1 MTQRLLLD
9 VREVRDRVRLRLLA
23 ALPALA
29 GGIWLL
35 WTTDNT
41 LLRLLAGAGL
51 VFATVWV
58 VRARSSVAQLASAGD
73 HYLETD
79 PEGLTVRAG
88 AQQRRLAWSE
98 IAAVEIDEDRL
109 VIQLRLQ
116 SGGRPLAIE
125 PQYGEL
131 GLYELGEWIQR
142 ARPDQMAGVR
152 SPQS

>member
-1 MTQRLLLD
+1 MTERLQLD
-9 VREVRDRVRLRLLA
+9 VREVRDRMRLRLLA
-23 ALPALA
+23 ALPAFA
-29 GGIWLL
+29 GGLWLL
-35 WTTDNT
+35 WAADNV

-79 PEGLTVRAG
+79 PEALTIRSG
-88 AQQRRLAWSE
+88 AQLRRLAWSE
-98 IAAVEIDEDRL
+98 IAEVEIDEDRL
-109 VIQLRLQ
+109 VVQLRLH
-116 SGGRPLAIE
+116 SGGRALAIE